1 MSESEPILGN
11 STKFVSDFDSFLEK
25 YGYTAMRFYL
35 QAIARDLLP
44 HERIE
49 ICWRYLLPNVNL
61 VEIIYS
67 EERKRARSRGT
78 MKCGSVWV
86 CPVCATYIT
95 ERRRVELKTA
105 IDRSRDDLFAVLIT
119 YTAKH
124 NQGDKLANLLSDMLL
139 AFRTMKGGEMWQTIK
154 SEWYMVGSVR
164 AVEITY
170 GDSGWHPHFHE
181 LLFADVRMLRKISE
195 GEITVYAWSLQNQLR
210 SRWQESLQKH
220 GRDCSL
226 DIGVTVRCT
235 DQDVVEYV
243 SKYGK
248 MPRETGN
255 GSIGDEVA
263 RGSAKRAR
271 GTNFGVYDILF
282 AARNGDK
289 RWEKLFLEYVHAT
302 KGKSQLQWSPGLKS
316 RLEIEIIRDEI
327 AAEGV
332 QTDTDVLLATITR
345 DEWKWFVSWGYL
357 GQLMTIANTG
367 DKKALADYLDLLRKR
382 IPESEYIDFSQF

>member
-1 MSESEPILGN
+1 MSDSETTLGT
-11 STKFVSDFDSFLEK
+11 STKFVSDYDGFLEK

-44 HERIE
+44 DERIA
-49 ICWRYLLPNVNL
+49 ICWRYLLPNFPV

-86 CPVCATYIT
+86 CPVCASYIT
-95 ERRRVELKTA
+95 ERRRVELRTA
-105 IDRSRDDLFAVLIT
+105 IDQAREQLFAVLVT
-119 YTAKH
+119 YTVKH
-124 NQGDKLANLLSDMLL
+124 NHQDKLADLLADMLL
-139 AFRTMKGGEMWQTIK
+139 AFRKMKGGEMWQTIK
-154 SEWYMVGSVR
+154 EEWYMVGSVR

-181 LLFADVRMLRKISE
+181 LLFSDLATLKEVSNGDIAF
-195 GEITVYAWSLQNQLR
+195 YAWSLQNQLR
-210 SRWQESLQKH
+210 SRWQESLRKYK
-220 GRDCSL
+220 RDCSL

-248 MPRETGN
+248 MPREN
-255 GSIGDEVA
+255 GKKSMGDEVA

-271 GTNFGVYDILF
+271 GTNLSVYDILF
-282 AARNGDK
+282 AARDGDK
-289 RWEKLFLEYVHAT
+289 RFENLFLEYVHAT
-302 KGKSQLQWSPGLKS
+302 KGKSQLQWSPGLKA
-316 RLEIEIIRDEI
+316 RLNIDEIRDEI

-332 QTDTDVLLATITR
+332 QTETDVLLATIAA

-367 DKKALADYLDLLRKR
+367 DAERLANYLNLLRKK
-382 IPESEYIDFSQF
+382 IPTPEHFDFSAF